1 MARNLS
7 VFGSENGLGRG
18 LAANPFLMLH
28 REMNRLFDDVFRST
42 PVPFDQSGETI
53 VPQVNVSETDKELR
67 VTAELPGV
75 SEKDID
81 VTVDGDVLT
90 IRSEKKAELKD
101 DKENY
106 YFVERAYGTLQR
118 TLRLPFSVDPGQVQ
132 ANFENGVL
140 TITLPKPQGEQA
152 RKIAVQKG
160 ARNGGETQQASG
172 QTQQNVESAASHQSQ
187 SSAQAS

>member
-1 MARNLS
+1 
-7 VFGSENGLGRG
+7 
-18 LAANPFLMLH
+18 MLH

-75 SEKDID
+75 SERDID

-90 IRSEKKAELKD
+90 IRAEKKAEREGRQGEEETIISWSALT
-101 DKENY
+101 EHCS
-106 YFVERAYGTLQR
+106 AA
-118 TLRLPFSVDPGQVQ
+118 LRLPFSVDPGRCRH
-132 ANFENGVL
+132 NFENGVL
-140 TITLPKPQGEQA
+140 TITLPKPQGQEQA

-172 QTQQNVESAASHQSQ
+172 QTQQNVESAAQPSI
-187 SSAQAS
+187 AVVRPGFIRR